1 MISTFANYMERFKGS
16 YKLKKGNKMC
26 QDKDNVK
33 ERNSMD
39 LPSLSTQIP
48 SVSDERTAQNKS
60 KLTSIA

>member
-1 MISTFANYMERFKGS
+1 
-16 YKLKKGNKMC
+16 
-26 QDKDNVK
+26 
-33 ERNSMD
+33 MD